1 MPCRGTRRHA
11 SWPFAELSVAKSS
24 ASHHSR
30 ATIDSP
36 AEELIEAQI
45 QFGDL
50 GAQFDG
56 PEDTAVGYS
65 IFLNDPD
72 GHHNLLRGTEK
83 PDSRDAGKLG
93 RTLKAGPPKAAPP
106 NR

>member
-1 MPCRGTRRHA
+1 M
-11 SWPFAELSVAKSS
+11 V
-24 ASHHSR
+24 
-30 ATIDSP
+30 
-36 AEELIEAQI
+36 
-45 QFGDL
+45 
-50 GAQFDG
+50 

-93 RTLKAGPPKAAPP
+93 RTLKAALSKATPP